1 MENTRTPGQ
10 LRLAQRA
17 ETFRE
22 TCERYGTTPQSVTRQ
37 DKNGSATGLRYE
49 IWLDLWTSTDW
60 PLTTLARLVKRHH
73 ATVVYGIRKAAMARY
88 GTGER
93 VSLAEVR
100 EAALSGAGAQSQV
113 EAVA

>member
-1 MENTRTPGQ
+1 MENHRTPGQ

-17 ETFRE
+17 DTLRE
-22 TCERYGTTPQSVTRQ
+22 TCERYGTTPLCVTRQ

-60 PLTTLARLVKRHH
+60 TLATLARLVKRHH
-73 ATVVYGIRKAAMARY
+73 ATVVYGVRKAAALRY
-88 GTGER
+88 GTGAK

-100 EAALSGAGAQSQV
+100 EAAERSGKV
-113 EAVA
+113 EVAA